1 MSVLSFSIPAS
12 QESHFAIELLQHG
25 LSLTAEV
32 VDREGDTV
40 FIDVVGD
47 PYKTLRAGLR
57 AGATPLAYVGKVPRT
72 RD

>member
-1 MSVLSFSIPAS
+1 MILSVSIPAS
-12 QESHFAIELLQHG
+12 QESHLAVELLQHG

-32 VDREGDTV
+32 VDRSDDTV
-40 FIDVVGD
+40 FVDVVGD
-47 PYKTLRAGLR
+47 PYKTLRASLR